1 MRKHNFFLLRIH
13 FIIPLNVHTPGLS
26 ERPSNED
33 LYFFRMLRCFFF
45 LVLSSKKS
53 GRGGGIPV
61 FCFCVFGT
69 ALLFVPLVS
78 SDLFFC
84 IGKRKKTT
92 ATLAAGAQCCL
103 FKKNHKCVAANS
115 PLTYA
120 LPISELATLRV
131 NPSWVVERVETR
143 VHH

>member
-1 MRKHNFFLLRIH
+1 MEGEGGFLFFVSVSLEQH
-13 FIIPLNVHTPGLS
+13 CF
-26 ERPSNED
+26 
-33 LYFFRMLRCFFF
+33 LYHSCRVTF
-45 LVLSSKKS
+45 
-53 GRGGGIPV
+53 
-61 FCFCVFGT
+61 
-69 ALLFVPLVS
+69 
-78 SDLFFC
+78 FFC